1 MSTCDTYEEAISAY
15 IDRELDDEAGAELFG
30 HLGTCATCRTSFAA
44 LSTIHTRIS
53 ATPPTDVPV
62 TLDRRIRRLHAA
74 PAARAS
80 RLQANVRSF
89 WSRRLSVPAPAF
101 AIVLLAATVT
111 LLISLLLLR
120 TTPPQPAGEQQVMY
134 IMNMPAVE
142 VEGVPEHAAQ
152 HIH

>member
-1 MSTCDTYEEAISAY
+1 MNSCDTYVEAISAY
-15 IDRELDDEAGAELFG
+15 IDHELDDEAGAELFA
-30 HLGTCATCRTSFAA
+30 HLGTCISCRQSFAA
-44 LSTIHTRIS
+44 LSALHTQIAS
-53 ATPPTDVPV
+53 TPSPEVPS
-62 TLDRRIRRLHAA
+62 TLDRRIRKLHAT

-101 AIVLLAATVT
+101 AIVLLAATAT

-120 TTPPQPAGEQQVMY
+120 TTPPRPAGEQQVMY

-142 VEGVPEHAAQ
+142 VEGVPEHPAQ
-152 HIH
+152 HIR

>member
-1 MSTCDTYEEAISAY
+1 MNNCDTYVEAISAY
-15 IDRELDDEAGAELFG
+15 IDRELDDDAGAELFS
-30 HLGTCATCRTSFAA
+30 HLATCVSCRRSFASLSA
-44 LSTIHTRIS
+44 LHIQISSTP
-53 ATPPTDVPV
+53 APEVPSS
-62 TLDRRIRRLHAA
+62 LDRRIHRLHAT

-80 RLQANVRSF
+80 RLNATVHSL

-101 AIVLLAATVT
+101 AILLLAATAT

-142 VEGVPEHAAQ
+142 VEGIPDHPAH
-152 HIH
+152 HIQ